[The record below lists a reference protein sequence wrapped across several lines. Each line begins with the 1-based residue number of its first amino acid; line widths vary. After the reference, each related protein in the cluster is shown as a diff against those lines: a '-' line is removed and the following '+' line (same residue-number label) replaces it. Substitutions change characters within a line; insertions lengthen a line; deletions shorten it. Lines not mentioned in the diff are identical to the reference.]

1 MGAAIMR
8 TFAQLIDVLTAQ
20 KANLGTYQTQV
31 GATAGDITQVTNM
44 VNNLTALDTWCEQVL
59 AYKESAFALKQQLF
73 DGDPALPVQ
82 PFPLAPAAPALTAA
96 LSGGLSRQT
105 ALNQRWRA
113 APGYTPAI
121 GEALAIAGP
130 ATPPPNPDDVIPT
143 IIVDADK
150 ADYGFSLIV
159 KGREQADSWVVTATV
174 VSTNAKVVIGT
185 GTGKSAD
192 FIFQPTGTDVGKPV
206 QIRIEVQLRKNN
218 ANYGKPSAEELIT
231 VNP

>member
-1 MGAAIMR
+1 MR

-20 KANLGTYQTQV
+20 KGNLGTYQTQV
-31 GATAGDITQVTNM
+31 GATVGDMTQVNNM
-44 VNNLTALDTWCEQVL
+44 LGNLSTVEAWCEQVL
-59 AYKESAFALKQQLF
+59 VYKEAAFAIKQQLF

-82 PFPLAPAAPALTAA
+82 PFPVAPATPALTAA

-105 ALNQRWRA
+105 DLNQRWRA

-121 GEALAIAGP
+121 GEALKIAGP
-130 ATPPPNPDDVIPT
+130 ATSPPDPGDVQPT
-143 IIVDADK
+143 IIVAAAK
-150 ADYGFSLIV
+150 ADYEFSVIV
-159 KGREQADSWVVTATV
+159 SGRERADSWTVSAFPVATGV
-174 VSTNAKVVIGT
+174 RTTVGT

-192 FIFQPTGTDVGKPV
+192 FTYHPSAAEAGKPV

-218 ANYGKPSAEELIT
+218 ADYGHPSGEERIT